1 MLEIKYYKDY
11 RHNYLILKDNG
22 CLSENVYQRKMIT
35 ENKMKG
41 MLCCQERFINGEIL
55 LYYEITSRQ
64 SLFSI
69 YDGCKIRQPA
79 SSKYFSSRSFT
90 SLS

>member
-22 CLSENVYQRKMIT
+22 CLSENIYQRKMIT

-41 MLCCQERFINGEIL
+41 MLCCQRSEERRVGKE
-55 LYYEITSRQ
+55 
-64 SLFSI
+64 
-69 YDGCKIRQPA
+69 C
-79 SSKYFSSRSFT
+79 
-90 SLS
+90 